1 MRITRFE
8 DGCGFGAVDT
18 REGDGAW
25 STIITKL
32 DGWYEGADTK
42 RAMEDRLGDGGFSA
56 PLWRQ
61 QRKLTLGVTEWLP
74 SRDATAER
82 ARQVSAVFR
91 SGDDGHGRVVVDDP
105 SLGRISTPA
114 VSLDGRPKVIHSER
128 DCRIEYELPLICD
141 DPYLYGEPVQSQAF
155 VQGTG
160 TGLIFP
166 LFDDA
171 DGNTTNKLEFGD
183 ELPQPATLIN
193 TGNATAYPVV
203 TVTGDMRS
211 GFILS
216 LSGDKDGSGPWRIAW
231 QTDTRPGSPVTV
243 DFSGSVTVD
252 GVDQSWALTERG
264 WGGVRPG
271 GAVNFSIS
279 PIAAGSGSALM
290 TLRPTYL

>member
-1 MRITRFE
+1 MHRWVEFH
-8 DGCGFGAVDT
+8 DGNGFSLHGEAHHEATCIVT
-18 REGDGAW
+18 EL
-25 STIITKL
+25 S
-32 DGWYEGADTK
+32 GWFEGAEVRQERT
-42 RAMEDRLGDGGFSA
+42 ERLGDGEFPSYM
-56 PLWRQ
+56 WRKGRDFNLAVLERFETQ
-61 QRKLTLGVTEWLP
+61 QQVI
-74 SRDATAER
+74 DR
-82 ARQVSAVFR
+82 ARAISAVFR
-91 SGDDGHGRVVVDDP
+91 SGEPGHGWITADFEGKRLTAVDVGLDKRPRV
-105 SLGRISTPA
+105 TQN
-114 VSLDGRPKVIHSER
+114 LDNLSIR
-128 DCRIEYELPLICD
+128 YELPLFSTD
-141 DPYLYGEPVQSQAF
+141 SYLYGEPVQSQAF

-183 ELPQPATLIN
+183 EQPPPATLIN

-216 LSGDKDGSGPWRIAW
+216 LSGDKDDSGPWRIAW
-231 QTDTRPGSPVTV
+231 QSDTRPFSPVTV
-243 DFSGSVTVD
+243 DFSGSVVVD

-271 GAVNFSIS
+271 GAVSFTIS